1 VPVVIFQYAMSPY
14 DEWHELA
21 WAGAFVLT
29 AFVLALNI
37 AVRLIARRGKRQ

>member
-1 VPVVIFQYAMSPY
+1 MSPY

-29 AFVLALNI
+29 VFVLVLNI
-37 AVRLIARRGKRQ
+37 TVRLLARRGKS